1 MSGDSEKEYGDD
13 EEYENVGSVADSL
26 YENIFSSIF
35 NSITKFDQERD
46 EFLKSLGPHSRSLLL
61 QQPNDLSSSSVVNQ
75 SQKYKDDDIKQR
87 CSYLNVVPQQPSSK
101 HDIITKSM
109 SHPLKQKFSPRLLAK
124 YPQSDYPDEDSF
136 PSYIPMFC
144 FPNDIMIKESEDCP
158 PATFHGFVMT
168 QEDGSKRYGV
178 CLTTY
183 YAPLPDHLIEELEVL
198 HKKWCEANMA
208 PSELEYIKHLLEKV
222 KQERRRVETAKA
234 TISLQRSSN
243 TTMGDKNDELDE
255 ILKEKADAED
265 KLDLY
270 LQLLEPIKL
279 GVFDSTKLWLP
290 KAIGIVSHFPWHDIL
305 KDWLCA
311 VVMPMVDSLK
321 ENNHNRLKTRLP
333 LERYIVNLVHEIPL
347 PPPGKAQ
354 VAISVNDMT
363 LFCSRPALNQ
373 KPILKDVALSEGKIL
388 LISSFPDMLY
398 LVAHS
403 ITYLLYPFYWQGV
416 FIPVLPARLMACLQA
431 PVPYIMGIERQY
443 KGMDLL
449 PEDSIRN
456 KALARNSVF
465 GVNKLV
471 TPLKISHTAPSSI
484 DIRLSPPQLSM
495 SSSSEATTSNSSID
509 NLSLFD
515 DSMSVMSVLTESEQR
530 VLPEKNYIPKEGHLM
545 AQIFGDDDDEQFTG
559 KCGMNILIFE
569 GIACG
574 ICNES
579 LGINLIYKCE
589 GCSMMIHEEC
599 LSDIV
604 YPCVPAC
611 FNEAKVQ
618 DAFLR
623 VFSSFLQNYRSFML
637 NNNDNNNYGTTDNY
651 SRSGES
657 NEFLDDS
664 EIFNKD
670 LFLKSVDRESKP
682 FLSQLVDSQAFS
694 QFINQRVNAKKTSV
708 GNYDVQYFDEVIK
721 AKLNRSKLRF
731 SKESTTF
738 LDDSTYA
745 ISQTIRSMKPNEEG
759 LEDFEGYIHL
769 PDSFDHGIMN
779 NPRPIKKGWL

>member
-1 MSGDSEKEYGDD
+1 
-13 EEYENVGSVADSL
+13 
-26 YENIFSSIF
+26 
-35 NSITKFDQERD
+35 
-46 EFLKSLGPHSRSLLL
+46 
-61 QQPNDLSSSSVVNQ
+61 
-75 SQKYKDDDIKQR
+75 
-87 CSYLNVVPQQPSSK
+87 
-101 HDIITKSM
+101 M

-136 PSYIPMFC
+136 PSYIPM
-144 FPNDIMIKESEDCP
+144 
-158 PATFHGFVMT
+158 VMT

-449 PEDSIRN
+449 PEDACIVDIDRDTVLIAEQPIQIPPPYPNNRFTPHHTSTRSKIGDERSGNSIGKIGSVVGRPAQPISLAPLMASESIINNTHSLQKRFSNFNPSFDKFGENRDENMSIRN

-579 LGINLIYKCE
+579 LGINLIYKC
-589 GCSMMIHEEC
+589 CSMMIHEEC

-657 NEFLDDS
+657 NEFLDDT
-664 EIFNKD
+664 
-670 LFLKSVDRESKP
+670 
-682 FLSQLVDSQAFS
+682 FS

-759 LEDFEGYIHL
+759 LEEQDFEGYIHL